1 MFFSF
6 LSEYYLFYFNLHYII
21 YFSIFIYFYITFLTK
36 RLQWKAIL
44 LSKLASITR
53 TTVRRFTTRFR
64 WTSNVI
70 VLITNQPRIED
81 ARGQIDDHALIIH
94 ISKFIHLKEKSFA
107 IYNNEGRISIS
118 YTKVYPFRFI
128 GGEGDFVRE
137 EEQNSARILIG
148 TLETSGNSPGID
160 RIGSLYSN
168 YGGRGKEADRS
179 GHVRIS
185 PRNCFRGPHLV
196 SCCWRGSVTSGML
209 LMRLPSSSSHAV
221 IRRVLIWRQLWM
233 RYVDLVWTDDGRF

>member
-1 MFFSF
+1 MKSNIA
-6 LSEYYLFYFNLHYII
+6 LQISLHYSNHCTTIHDS
-21 YFSIFIYFYITFLTK
+21 FSMNKQCHRPYHESASNRGWARTNRRPRVDYTHFKIHPLE
-36 RLQWKAIL
+36 REIL
-44 LSKLASITR
+44 R
-53 TTVRRFTTRFR
+53 DF
-64 WTSNVI
+64 
-70 VLITNQPRIED
+70 
-81 ARGQIDDHALIIH
+81 
-94 ISKFIHLKEKSFA
+94 
-107 IYNNEGRISIS
+107 YNNEGRISIS

-128 GGEGDFVRE
+128 GGGGDFVRE

-209 LMRLPSSSSHAV
+209 LMRLPSSSSRAV